1 MRSGSNRL
9 NTIKT
14 ENNHEKKTS
23 ISSKYTKYDGV
34 LLHYFKKTSPIF
46 AKLDNLKEKVI
57 YY

>member
-1 MRSGSNRL
+1 MRSGNNRL

-14 ENNHEKKTS
+14 EDNREKKVP

-57 YY
+57 C